1 MLQNQIAAKPRDTL
15 GVLRARIAVRL
26 ELASQAHP
34 ESQEYMRLQQQ
45 IAELERE
52 VYEREKNA

>member
-1 MLQNQIAAKPRDTL
+1 MLRNQIAAKPRDTL
-15 GVLRARIAVRL
+15 AVLRARIAVRL
-26 ELASQAHP
+26 ELARQAHP

>member
-1 MLQNQIAAKPRDTL
+1 MLRNQIAAKPRDTL
-15 GVLRARIAVRL
+15 AVLRARIAVRL
-26 ELASQAHP
+26 ELARQAHP

-45 IAELERE
+45 IAQLERE

>member
-1 MLQNQIAAKPRDTL
+1 MLRNQIAAKPKDTL
-15 GVLRARIAVRL
+15 AVLRARIAVRL
-26 ELASQAHP
+26 ELARQAHP

>member
-1 MLQNQIAAKPRDTL
+1 MLRNQIAAKPRDTL
-15 GVLRARIAVRL
+15 AVLRARIAVRL
-26 ELASQAHP
+26 ELARQAHP
-34 ESQEYMRLQQQ
+34 ESHEYLRLHQQ

>member
-1 MLQNQIAAKPRDTL
+1 MLRNQIAAKPRDTL
-15 GVLRARIAVRL
+15 AVLRARIAVRL
-26 ELASQAHP
+26 ELTRQAHP

>member
-1 MLQNQIAAKPRDTL
+1 MLRNQIAAKPRDTL
-15 GVLRARIAVRL
+15 AVLRARIAVRL
-26 ELASQAHP
+26 ELARQAHP

-52 VYEREKNA
+52 VYKRENNA

>member
-1 MLQNQIAAKPRDTL
+1 MLLNQIAPRKRDSI

-26 ELASQAHP
+26 ELARQAHP